1 VTDPAELFMTADA
14 PATLPAVHIPV
25 IVTDPVLALFIKL
38 VVLMP
43 PAVTFP
49 VITIDPFELFVIAE
63 MKLLDAAP
71 VTFPVMFNVPDD
83 E

>member
-14 PATLPAVHIPV
+14 PATLPAVQIPV

-38 VVLMP
+38 IVLMP

-49 VITIDPFELFVIAE
+49 VIKIDPFELFVIAE
-63 MKLLDAAP
+63 MKLLLTEP
-71 VTFPVMFNVPDD
+71 VTFPVMFNDPDD